1 MKDEK
6 VVIVKAKAI
15 NPRDKKNKDQDKTR
29 ENQRESFNM
38 KDSTSPNSKITKIQ
52 DKNVN
57 GNYGRIYIQEGQKKN
72 LVYSEF
78 DVPESSNRNKLRGDE
93 NNTKKYNKV
102 NAPKT
107 NPNKRAPNSVDKK
120 SLRRKS
126 IERGDKI
133 KNIQITHII
142 DSAQDIDFNI
152 TDPLVVVTEENKKKY
167 RGHLTKNNRNG
178 KNGKVKVVCTCSCD
192 NVKIR
197 PKEKKK
203 MEGKTQVVTHRENP
217 HLKRVNVNSNNNNNK
232 NKINNTYK
240 GNSYTMTTRQKNS
253 NKPLNRN
260 ERK

>member
-15 NPRDKKNKDQDKTR
+15 NPRDKRNKDQDKTP

-38 KDSTSPNSKITKIQ
+38 KDSTNPNSKITKIQ

-78 DVPESSNRNKLRGDE
+78 DVPESSNKNRLRGEE

-102 NAPKT
+102 NAPTTKS
-107 NPNKRAPNSVDKK
+107 NKRASNSVDKK
-120 SLRRKS
+120 NIRRKS

-133 KNIQITHII
+133 KNILITHII
-142 DSAQDIDFNI
+142 DSTQDIDFNI
-152 TDPLVVVTEENKKKY
+152 TDPLVAITEENKKKY
-167 RGHLTKNNRNG
+167 RGNLTKTNRNG
-178 KNGKVKVVCTCSCD
+178 KNGKVKVVCTSSCD

-203 MEGKTQVVTHRENP
+203 NEGKIQVLTHRENP
-217 HLKRVNVNSNNNNNK
+217 HLKRVNVNGNVNANK
-232 NKINNTYK
+232 NKNNK
-240 GNSYTMTTRQKNS
+240 IKENSYTMISRQKNS
-253 NKPLNRN
+253 NRPLNRN
-260 ERK
+260 EKK

>member
-15 NPRDKKNKDQDKTR
+15 NPRDKKNKDQDKTG
-29 ENQRESFNM
+29 ETQKESFNM
-38 KDSTSPNSKITKIQ
+38 KDSTNQNSKITKIQ

-78 DVPESSNRNKLRGDE
+78 DVPESSNKSKLRGDE

-102 NAPKT
+102 NPPKT
-107 NPNKRAPNSVDKK
+107 KSNKRAASSVDKN

-126 IERGDKI
+126 IERGDNY

-142 DSAQDIDFNI
+142 DSTQDIDFHI
-152 TDPLVVVTEENKKKY
+152 TDPLVAVTEENKKKY
-167 RGHLTKNNRNG
+167 RGNLTKNNRNG
-178 KNGKVKVVCTCSCD
+178 KDGKVKVVYTCSCD
-192 NVKIR
+192 NVKIK

-203 MEGKTQVVTHRENP
+203 NEGKIQVVTHRENP
-217 HLKRVNVNSNNNNNK
+217 HLKRVNPNVNVNK
-232 NKINNTYK
+232 NKNNSIKGNTY
-240 GNSYTMTTRQKNS
+240 TMSSRQKNT